1 LAKTIEVTGGFVKI
15 FTNVIASPV
24 RAKQSIFGRLVFAL
38 VFACIFIACG
48 DESSSSAPDPIGEIS
63 SSSNEDLGSSSS
75 VGENG
80 WENGSSSS
88 LKPDSNGSQKNS
100 SSATTVQSS
109 SSLNVKSSSS
119 KAWTCSEEGKIVEKK
134 NKTTDVWEIYQCV
147 NGVYEL
153 VVYSSSSEKVYTFKE
168 LFKEDS
174 VFNKNM
180 EYGTFVDSR
189 DGQEYKTIVIKTGYV
204 SVPEFEAFAQ
214 NLNYGTQIKLETS
227 VFDDNKVEKYCYD
240 DDPWYCEHYFG
251 GLYSWSEAMGLPKA
265 CDSVW
270 TGTTSTCPDSIASGM
285 ENRYDW
291 MELQHQGICPE
302 GWHVMNEREW
312 RNMIRGEESA
322 GAVMSKA
329 ANGSNGTGFSA
340 LFCGGISDTEGYEYR
355 YIRDLSHFWFPHEV
369 SNTSANYMYLSKNHY
384 GYNYNYYKFIGKSV
398 RCVKNYLSESR

>member
-1 LAKTIEVTGGFVKI
+1 MKI

-48 DESSSSAPDPIGEIS
+48 DESGSSAPDSVGEIS
-63 SSSNEDLGSSSS
+63 LSSNEDLGSSSS

-100 SSATTVQSS
+100 SSAITVQSS
-109 SSLNVKSSSS
+109 SSSNAKSSSS

-174 VFNKNM
+174 VFNKKM
-180 EYGTFVDSR
+180 EYGTFEDPR
-189 DGQEYKTIVIKTGYV
+189 DGQKYRTIVIKTGYV

-214 NLNYGTQIKLETS
+214 NLNYGSQIKLGTS
-227 VFDDNKVEKYCYD
+227 VFDDDKVEKYCYD
-240 DDPWYCEHYFG
+240 DDPWFCEHYFG

-270 TGTTSTCPDSIASGM
+270 TGTTQNCPDSIAPGIVYEAEWS
-285 ENRYDW
+285 D
-291 MELQHQGICPE
+291 LQIQGICPE
-302 GWHVMNEREW
+302 GWHVMNETEW
-312 RNMIRGEESA
+312 RALIHGDESA
-322 GAVMSKA
+322 SRAISKA
-329 ANGSNGTGFSA
+329 SYGGNESGFSA
-340 LFCGGISDTEGYEYR
+340 LRGGGKLVSHPELNAVYEDIGDACNYWLPSEESEGGANGLVDYR
-355 YIRDLSHFWFPHEV
+355 YSYF
-369 SNTSANYMYLSKNHY
+369 MYDRIHDKNF
-384 GYNYNYYKFIGKSV
+384 GLPV

>member
-1 LAKTIEVTGGFVKI
+1 MKI

-24 RAKQSIFGRLVFAL
+24 RAKQSIFGLLVFAL

-48 DESSSSAPDPIGEIS
+48 DESGSSAPDPIGEIS
-63 SSSNEDLGSSSS
+63 SSSNEELGSSSS

-100 SSATTVQSS
+100 SSATTVRSS
-109 SSLNVKSSSS
+109 SSSNATSSSS
-119 KAWTCSEEGKIVEKK
+119 KVWTCSEEGKIVEKK

-174 VFNKNM
+174 VFNKKM

-270 TGTTSTCPDSIASGM
+270 TGTTPNCPDSIAPGIVYEAEWS
-285 ENRYDW
+285 D
-291 MELQHQGICPE
+291 LQIQGICPE
-302 GWHVMNEREW
+302 GWHVMNETEW
-312 RNMIRGEESA
+312 RALIHGDESA
-322 GAVMSKA
+322 SRAISKA
-329 ANGSNGTGFSA
+329 SYGGNESGFSA
-340 LFCGGISDTEGYEYR
+340 LRGGGKLVSHPELNAVYEAIGDVCNYWLPSEGSEGGANGLVDYR
-355 YIRDLSHFWFPHEV
+355 YSYF
-369 SNTSANYMYLSKNHY
+369 MYDELQNKNF
-384 GYNYNYYKFIGKSV
+384 GLSV

>member
-1 LAKTIEVTGGFVKI
+1 MKI
-15 FTNVIASPV
+15 FTNVIANPV

-48 DESSSSAPDPIGEIS
+48 DESGSSAPDPIGEIS

-100 SSATTVQSS
+100 SSAITVQSS
-109 SSLNVKSSSS
+109 SSSNVKSSSS

-189 DGQEYKTIVIKTGYV
+189 DGQEYKTIEIYFNYKEIEYFTV
-204 SVPEFEAFAQ
+204 FAQ
-214 NLNYGTQIKLETS
+214 NLNYGTQVKLETTA
-227 VFDDNKVEKYCYD
+227 FDDDKVEKFCYD

-265 CDSVW
+265 CDSVK
-270 TGTTSTCPDSIASGM
+270 TGATPDCPDSVAPGIVYEAEWS
-285 ENRYDW
+285 
-291 MELQHQGICPE
+291 ELQIQGICPD

-312 RNMIRGEESA
+312 RALIHGDESA
-322 GAVMSKA
+322 SRAISKA
-329 ANGSNGTGFSA
+329 SYGGNESGFSA
-340 LFCGGISDTEGYEYR
+340 LFNGGGFNDEDGCRYDHMQKLGFYWLPKERTDIAAGYVLLEKNR
-355 YIRDLSHFWFPHEV
+355 YDYSGFRK
-369 SNTSANYMYLSKNHY
+369 NY
-384 GYNYNYYKFIGKSV
+384 GQSV
-398 RCVKNYLSESR
+398 RCVKDYLSKSR

>member
-1 LAKTIEVTGGFVKI
+1 MKI

-48 DESSSSAPDPIGEIS
+48 DESGSSAPDPIGEIS

-109 SSLNVKSSSS
+109 SSSNAKSSSS

-134 NKTTDVWEIYQCV
+134 NKTTNIWEIYQCV

-153 VVYSSSSEKVYTFKE
+153 VVYSSSSEKVYTSKE

-174 VFNKNM
+174 VFNKKM
-180 EYGTFVDSR
+180 EYGTFEDPR
-189 DGQEYKTIVIKTGYV
+189 DGQKYRTIVIKTGYV

-270 TGTTSTCPDSIASGM
+270 TGTTQNCPDSIAPGIVYEAEWS
-285 ENRYDW
+285 D
-291 MELQHQGICPE
+291 LQIQGICPE
-302 GWHVMNEREW
+302 GWHVMNETEW
-312 RNMIRGEESA
+312 RALIHGDESA
-322 GAVMSKA
+322 SRAISKA
-329 ANGSNGTGFSA
+329 SYGGNESGFSA
-340 LFCGGISDTEGYEYR
+340 LRGGGKLVSHPELNAVYEDIGDACNYWLPSEESEGGANGLVDYR
-355 YIRDLSHFWFPHEV
+355 YSYF
-369 SNTSANYMYLSKNHY
+369 MYDRIHDKNF
-384 GYNYNYYKFIGKSV
+384 GLPV

>member
-1 LAKTIEVTGGFVKI
+1 M
-15 FTNVIASPV
+15 
-24 RAKQSIFGRLVFAL
+24 KQSIVLMLLSFAM
-38 VFACIFIACG
+38 FTACDDSSSGAG
-48 DESSSSAPDPIGEIS
+48 PDPVAEVSSSSGDDAIS
-63 SSSNEDLGSSSS
+63 SSSVTDKETSSGGGLMSSSSS
-75 VGENG
+75 VKSDM
-80 WENGSSSS
+80 SSSV
-88 LKPDSNGSQKNS
+88 G
-100 SSATTVQSS
+100 TVQSS

-119 KAWTCSEEGKIVEKK
+119 KAWTCKEEGKSVTRYNEATGLI
-134 NKTTDVWEIYQCV
+134 DVYLCT

-214 NLNYGTQIKLETS
+214 NLNYGIQIKLETS

-270 TGTTSTCPDSIASGM
+270 TGTTPNCPDSIAFGM
-285 ENRYDW
+285 KTRYDW

-302 GWHVMNEREW
+302 GWHVMNENEW
-312 RNMIRGEESA
+312 RALIHGDESA
-322 GAVMSKA
+322 SRAISKA
-329 ANGSNGTGFSA
+329 SYGGNESGFSA
-340 LFCGGISDTEGYEYR
+340 LRGGGKLVSYPELNAVYEDIGDACNYWLPSEESEGGANGLVDYR
-355 YIRDLSHFWFPHEV
+355 YSYF
-369 SNTSANYMYLSKNHY
+369 MYDRIHDKNF
-384 GYNYNYYKFIGKSV
+384 GLPV

>member
-1 LAKTIEVTGGFVKI
+1 V
-15 FTNVIASPV
+15 
-24 RAKQSIFGRLVFAL
+24 
-38 VFACIFIACG
+38 
-48 DESSSSAPDPIGEIS
+48 
-63 SSSNEDLGSSSS
+63 
-75 VGENG
+75 
-80 WENGSSSS
+80 
-88 LKPDSNGSQKNS
+88 KPDSNGSQKNS
-100 SSATTVQSS
+100 SSAITVQSS
-109 SSLNVKSSSS
+109 SSSNVKSSSS

-214 NLNYGTQIKLETS
+214 NLNYGSQIKLGTS
-227 VFDDNKVEKYCYD
+227 VFDDDKVEKYCYD

-270 TGTTSTCPDSIASGM
+270 TGTTQNCPDSIAPGIVYEAEWSV
-285 ENRYDW
+285 
-291 MELQHQGICPE
+291 LQIQGICPE
-302 GWHVMNEREW
+302 GWHVMNETEW
-312 RNMIRGEESA
+312 RALIHGDESA
-322 GAVMSKA
+322 SRAISKA
-329 ANGSNGTGFSA
+329 SYGGNESGFSA
-340 LFCGGISDTEGYEYR
+340 LRGGGKLVSHPELNAVYEAIGDVCNYWLPSEGSEGGANGLVDYR
-355 YIRDLSHFWFPHEV
+355 YSYF
-369 SNTSANYMYLSKNHY
+369 MYDELQNKNF
-384 GYNYNYYKFIGKSV
+384 GLSV
-398 RCVKNYLSESR
+398 RCVKDYLSKSR

>member
-1 LAKTIEVTGGFVKI
+1 MKI

-48 DESSSSAPDPIGEIS
+48 DESGSSAPDPIGEIS

-100 SSATTVQSS
+100 SSAITVQSS
-109 SSLNVKSSSS
+109 SSSNAKSSSS
-119 KAWTCSEEGKIVEKK
+119 KAWTCKEEGKSVTRYNEATGLI
-134 NKTTDVWEIYQCV
+134 DVYLCT
-147 NGVYEL
+147 NGVYEV

-251 GLYSWSEAMGLPKA
+251 GLYSFYCLWN
-265 CDSVW
+265 
-270 TGTTSTCPDSIASGM
+270 
-285 ENRYDW
+285 EN
-291 MELQHQGICPE
+291 
-302 GWHVMNEREW
+302 
-312 RNMIRGEESA
+312 
-322 GAVMSKA
+322 
-329 ANGSNGTGFSA
+329 
-340 LFCGGISDTEGYEYR
+340 
-355 YIRDLSHFWFPHEV
+355 
-369 SNTSANYMYLSKNHY
+369 
-384 GYNYNYYKFIGKSV
+384 
-398 RCVKNYLSESR
+398 